1 MIAIPSTGYPNSPDY
16 SQAGVERRET
26 PAHSAR
32 LLRAAVQDAF
42 TGTAGDEGFVT
53 TMTHPAKR
61 KCRGIRIWATLLTG
75 IGVLFS
81 GCAAAAD
88 SVTARSGERTFIGM
102 AMAIDKSCTSATAT
116 FIYPETPGYP
126 AHGQIS
132 YKLAE
137 GRFKKNTSDVCAGKT
152 TRGVAVIYRS
162 DPGFVGTDRV
172 TVRTFDHSEH
182 VINITVVKQS
192 SPLARSSKLR
202 GL

>member
-1 MIAIPSTGYPNSPDY
+1 MS
-16 SQAGVERRET
+16 GVERHEA

-32 LLRAAVQDAF
+32 LLRAAVQDAL
-42 TGTAGDEGFVT
+42 TGTAGDGGFVT
-53 TMTHPAKR
+53 TMTRPAKC
-61 KCRGIRIWATLLTG
+61 KYGDIRIWPALFTG
-75 IGVLFS
+75 IGMLFS

-88 SVTARSGERTFIGM
+88 SVTARSGERTLIGM

-116 FIYPETPGYP
+116 FINPETPGYP
-126 AHGQIS
+126 AHGQVS
-132 YKLAE
+132 YKLAN
-137 GRFKKNTSDVCAGKT
+137 GHFKKDTSYVCAGKT

-162 DPGFVGTDRV
+162 DPGFIGTDKV

-192 SPLARSSKLR
+192 SPLPRSSKLR